1 VPWSTADEGPHATSE
16 VEEWTFSFWAAD
28 GTLGAT
34 VLLRLL
40 PSERRCWYWSAL
52 ARRDAPFLHLADWDV
67 PLPRP
72 GAGLTIRSAGLWAD
86 HVCEAPFQQWTVA
99 NEAYAVALDDP
110 DDALGR
116 AYGVATPIA
125 LDVEWYATGPPS
137 AVAGGYE
144 QRGEVHGTIELE
156 DGRLELD
163 GLPGH
168 RSHRWGDDLAPPTAE
183 PALAHLGLRAPARL
197 PDGSVADLVLTAD
210 GWRSRVPRSPA

>member
-1 VPWSTADEGPHATSE
+1 VHWPPADEGSHPTSAA
-16 VEEWTFSFWAAD
+16 EEWTFSFWAAD
-28 GTLGAT
+28 GALGVI

-40 PSERRCWYWSAL
+40 PETRRCWYWSAL
-52 ARRDAPFLHLADWDV
+52 ARRDAPLLHLVDWEV
-67 PLPRP
+67 PLPRI
-72 GAGLTIRSAGLWAD
+72 GAGLAVRSAGLWAD
-86 HVCEAPFQQWTVA
+86 HVCEAPFQQWTVS

-125 LDVEWYATGPPS
+125 LDVEWYATEPPS

-144 QRGEVHGTIELE
+144 QRGEVHGTIELG

-168 RSHRWGDDLAPPTAE
+168 RSHRWGDDLGPPAGD
-183 PALAHLGLRAPARL
+183 AVVAHLGLRAPARL
-197 PDGSVADLVLTAD
+197 PDGDVVDLVLTAD
-210 GWRSRVPRSPA
+210 GWRPRVPRSVT